1 MQDTIQYPL
10 LNDTVFKYVFSHK
23 EIQEDFLNLF
33 WEFIKDQEEQQK
45 VVDIHAQELLMAPNY
60 NLRDYYGDIIAAL
73 SDETIV
79 SLEAFNRFGENAYK
93 KSLCYV
99 ARIYGNQLKTN
110 EPYSKALGVVGITL
124 FRKKNKY
131 NMENVIEEYKL
142 AEQIEKV
149 KISEA
154 MTLYLM
160 DLDKAE
166 KFTYNK
172 DGRFKDYIKVM
183 NMRWLKDMEE
193 YVQDKEGEMVNR
205 AVAYVKEFLSDPNN
219 QNLIDHQAIEVENA
233 KEEGINETKMQTA
246 KKMLSKGM
254 DLELTAEITGLSL
267 NEIESI
273 VV

>member
-1 MQDTIQYPL
+1 
-10 LNDTVFKYVFSHK
+10 
-23 EIQEDFLNLF
+23 
-33 WEFIKDQEEQQK
+33 
-45 VVDIHAQELLMAPNY
+45 
-60 NLRDYYGDIIAAL
+60 
-73 SDETIV
+73 
-79 SLEAFNRFGENAYK
+79 
-93 KSLCYV
+93 
-99 ARIYGNQLKTN
+99 
-110 EPYSKALGVVGITL
+110 
-124 FRKKNKY
+124 
-131 NMENVIEEYKL
+131 
-142 AEQIEKV
+142 
-149 KISEA
+149 
-154 MTLYLM
+154 M

-172 DGRFKDYIKVM
+172 GGRFKDYIKVM
-183 NMRWLKDMEE
+183 NMRWLKEMEE

>member
-1 MQDTIQYPL
+1 
-10 LNDTVFKYVFSHK
+10 
-23 EIQEDFLNLF
+23 
-33 WEFIKDQEEQQK
+33 
-45 VVDIHAQELLMAPNY
+45 
-60 NLRDYYGDIIAAL
+60 
-73 SDETIV
+73 
-79 SLEAFNRFGENAYK
+79 
-93 KSLCYV
+93 
-99 ARIYGNQLKTN
+99 
-110 EPYSKALGVVGITL
+110 
-124 FRKKNKY
+124 
-131 NMENVIEEYKL
+131 
-142 AEQIEKV
+142 
-149 KISEA
+149 
-154 MTLYLM
+154 M

-172 DGRFKDYIKVM
+172 GGRFKDYIKVM

-246 KKMLSKGM
+246 KNLLKMGISK
-254 DLELTAEITGLSL
+254 DIIEKSTGLSL